1 MRGRHFRIGANSA
14 IILAMNDLSDIKRS
28 IEKLPPDDVVRLRDW
43 LDELEGQLLDQR
55 IEDDSKAGRLDKLA
69 KRALAEHSEGRTR
82 EL

>member
-1 MRGRHFRIGANSA
+1 
-14 IILAMNDLSDIKRS
+14 MNDLSDIKRS